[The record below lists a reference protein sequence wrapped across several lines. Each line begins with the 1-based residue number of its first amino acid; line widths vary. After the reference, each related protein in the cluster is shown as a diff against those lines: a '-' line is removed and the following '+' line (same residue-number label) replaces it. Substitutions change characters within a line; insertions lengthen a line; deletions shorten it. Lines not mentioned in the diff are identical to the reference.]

1 MFYPV
6 RILNQKG
13 KLKRKIPSK
22 TLSAKYWDN
31 FYNAVHKNIQ
41 ITSKK
46 GRKKLSF
53 GKMGYDSNFFSEE

>member
-6 RILNQKG
+6 RVFNQKG
-13 KLKRKIPSK
+13 KLKKKIPSK

-31 FYNAVHKNIQ
+31 FYNSVHKNIQ

-46 GRKKLSF
+46 GRKKQSL
-53 GKMGYDSNFFSEE
+53 GANGYDRNFFSEE